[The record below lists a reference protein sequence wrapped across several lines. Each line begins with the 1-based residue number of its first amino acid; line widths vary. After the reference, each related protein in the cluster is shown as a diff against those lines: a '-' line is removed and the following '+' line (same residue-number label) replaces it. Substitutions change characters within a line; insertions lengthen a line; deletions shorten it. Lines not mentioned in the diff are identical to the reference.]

1 MKNALFALAILCTLG
16 ASAQTTSSA
25 TTPEKTV
32 IAPRPASPAMAPAI
46 TAPITAPAAATA
58 TTETTVVPDY
68 LKGVS
73 SDNIKPENFLP
84 VLGNFKGAGT
94 SSNDVSVTVD
104 PANVGIV
111 WVDGLPQGRFKAL
124 LRKSPATYKIPA
136 QKSAT
141 GKSISEGTLYY
152 DPSTKEMTILIGKPY
167 NEATPEAFLTVD
179 SKSKN
184 KGWQYTGVKSETGA
198 AVTPSVD
205 SKQ

>member
-16 ASAQTTSSA
+16 ASAQTT
-25 TTPEKTV
+25 
-32 IAPRPASPAMAPAI
+32 
-46 TAPITAPAAATA
+46 TA
-58 TTETTVVPDY
+58 TTSEKPVTPAPQVTTATAPVAVVAATQTVVPDY

-84 VLGNFKGAGT
+84 VLGNFKGVGQSTA
-94 SSNDVSVTVD
+94 DVVVTVD

-141 GKSISEGTLYY
+141 GRSVSEGTLYY
-152 DPSTKEMTILIGKPY
+152 DPSTKEITILIGKPY
-167 NEATPEAFLTVD
+167 NEATPTEFLAT
-179 SKSKN
+179 SSN
-184 KGWQYTGVKSETGA
+184 TNHKGWQFTGLKSEADA